1 MDCQVAAQRL
11 VIDALVLMNANT
23 PAQVS
28 SEVTALLI
36 NEQWDMWISSIS
48 AFLARE

>member
-23 PAQVS
+23 HPPKLV
-28 SEVTALLI
+28 V
-36 NEQWDMWISSIS
+36 
-48 AFLARE
+48 R